1 MNKEKGK
8 KLITIKNKVAKTS
21 TKAKKKAI
29 EKPKKKKKRG
39 KILNFVLISIMLLG
53 ITVMGI
59 TLAFCAYI
67 VISAPAF
74 NTDLLYNKES

>member
-21 TKAKKKAI
+21 TKAKKKAL

-39 KILNFVLISIMLLG
+39 KILNFILISIMLLRFFFVLCNHMMNG
-53 ITVMGI
+53 AKIRRK
-59 TLAFCAYI
+59 
-67 VISAPAF
+67 
-74 NTDLLYNKES
+74 NYNAK